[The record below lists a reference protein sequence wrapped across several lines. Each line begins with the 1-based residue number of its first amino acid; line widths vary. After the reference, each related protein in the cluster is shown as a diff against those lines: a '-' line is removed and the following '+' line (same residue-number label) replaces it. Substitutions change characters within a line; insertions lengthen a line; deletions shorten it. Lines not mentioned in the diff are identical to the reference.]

1 MITNPQLAYL
11 GQAKLLAM
19 TAIELMW
26 DDAAVA
32 QSILRDYKA
41 PMTRA
46 QYLAFQ
52 RGINKTESFDGAA

>member
-1 MITNPQLAYL
+1 
-11 GQAKLLAM
+11 M